1 MQPDATLAN
10 PTILKGLVAA
20 PRAWHGPDLV
30 EDDFKILL
38 TGDCIAE
45 LETII
50 AEQRKAPVPTLV
62 LQPEHFK
69 MDACRKLMQAG
80 RLRPTMRACCARAG
94 WSKSTGHRAF
104 GPVAALGLS
113 AGRRMV
119 KSAVLGRA

>member
-69 MDACRKLMQAG
+69 MDACRKLMQGAKQRLDGGLLETEANSKYVGAG
-80 RLRPTMRACCARAG
+80 PGDAAVVEVDAVWPNGADPDLDAG
-94 WSKSTGHRAF
+94 K
-104 GPVAALGLS
+104 
-113 AGRRMV
+113 
-119 KSAVLGRA
+119 